1 MLKNSYLIVNA
12 NIITPITEN
21 YVISNPNIAQLK
33 NYSILIE
40 NNKIKKISPY
50 KEIQINKDTTII
62 DINNKYIVPGFID
75 CHTHLLFDG
84 KRIEDFIKRIQGQT
98 YQEIALSGGGINYTV
113 NQTINSPILKKLLI
127 ERIKKL
133 YENGTTIIEIKN
145 GYAIDIKKEIEH
157 LEIINEVSKL
167 VTPIIIPTFLAHIP
181 PPNFENYLAELKQLI
196 PQIRK
201 LTKYFDIFC
210 DKTAFSVEQTLKII
224 DTIKDYDFYL
234 RFHTNEFQEDG
245 LIEKIY
251 LNYST
256 NLKIKSFDHLLVVS
270 ENTIEIIKK
279 IGAFAVI
286 MPSTSWFL
294 AKNYSPIDKLIE
306 KEIPICLA
314 SDYNA
319 GSSNVMSMLM
329 VANLSAIYLKL
340 KPEQILA
347 YITTNPSL
355 LLNLQAGQIREGY
368 LPIFNV
374 LNTDDWREF
383 CFSLD
388 QSLIKPYNFM
398 TCISKQSSILP

>member
-21 YVISNPNIAQLK
+21 YVISNPNIVQLK

-113 NQTINSPILKKLLI
+113 KQTINSPILKKLLI

-251 LNYST
+251 LNHST

>member
-21 YVISNPNIAQLK
+21 YVISNPNIVQLK

>member
-21 YVISNPNIAQLK
+21 YVISNPNIVQLK

-113 NQTINSPILKKLLI
+113 KQTINSPILKKLLI